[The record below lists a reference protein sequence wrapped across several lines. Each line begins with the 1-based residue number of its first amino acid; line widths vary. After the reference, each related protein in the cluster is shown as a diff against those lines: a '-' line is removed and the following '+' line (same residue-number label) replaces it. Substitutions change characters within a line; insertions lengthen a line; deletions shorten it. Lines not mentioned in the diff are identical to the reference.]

1 MRLEGAH
8 APGEADETVAMTIVN
23 RTLREQVLEQL
34 RTALLEGTF
43 APGEKLA
50 EVELA
55 AEFGVSRGTVREA
68 LRTLHN
74 SGLLEGSERSSL
86 HVRRLNP
93 RQVIELYDVRAALE
107 GQAVAAIMRADDAQ
121 AKIAELE
128 TLLPE
133 TRPGMTYA
141 ERFEVDLGFHEALC
155 RLSGNETLLRMWTS
169 IKDLMRMSVLAE
181 PDEASGSLMTK
192 SHHKPIIDAMRTGE
206 PDRARAVLAA
216 HMATAADVWSRKAA
230 SR

>member
-1 MRLEGAH
+1 M
-8 APGEADETVAMTIVN
+8 AMAIVN

-34 RTALLEGTF
+34 RTAILEGTF

-86 HVRRLNP
+86 HVRRLSP
-93 RQVIELYDVRAALE
+93 RQVTELYDVRAALE
-107 GQAVAAIMRADDAQ
+107 GQAVAAVLQAGDWT
-121 AKIAELE
+121 AKIDELE

-133 TRPGMTYA
+133 TGPGMTYA
-141 ERFEVDLGFHEALC
+141 ERFELDLGFHEALC

-169 IKDLMRMSVLAE
+169 IKDLMRISVLTQPE
-181 PDEASGSLMTK
+181 EVSGSLMAK
-192 SHHKPIIDAMRTGE
+192 SHHQPIIDAMRTGD
-206 PDRARAVLAA
+206 PDRARAVLSA
-216 HMATAADVWSRKAA
+216 HMATAASAWGVQAQER
-230 SR
+230 